1 MKKNLLLS
9 GLLLTG
15 MTVMAQ
21 DVKTVESSQLDR
33 ITFNGDQVTLV
44 YKNGETETIDDMS
57 TVIINMSE
65 ATSIEERVAISEKAG
80 LEGKAVYNLK
90 GQLVGNSAARLE
102 KGIYVIGGK
111 KVIIK

>member
-1 MKKNLLLS
+1 MKKFLLLS

-21 DVKTVESSQLDR
+21 DVKTVESSQLSR

-44 YKNGETETIDDMS
+44 YKNGEEETIDDMS

-80 LEGKAVYNLK
+80 LEGQPVYNLK
-90 GQLVGNSAARLE
+90 GQMVGNSAARLE

-111 KVIIK
+111 KVVIR

>member
-1 MKKNLLLS
+1 MKKFLLLS

-21 DVKTVESSQLDR
+21 EVKTVESSQLSR
-33 ITFNGDQVTLV
+33 VTFNGDQVTLV
-44 YKNGETETIDDMS
+44 YKDGNSETIDDMS

-80 LEGKAVYNLK
+80 LEGQPVYNLK

-102 KGIYVIGGK
+102 KGMYIVGNK